1 MSDAII
7 KPGTRLNTDS
17 VTKPRLWPGLLILG
31 LLGAARLWAISGD
44 GSPTQFFVGLFL
56 APMAVLLLLI
66 LWWMFFSRV
75 SRLDKVAVIGT
86 LVAAFG
92 ATALVSLD
100 SFGIFGLVL
109 YAVPFVEVVWVG
121 LLLISVFLA
130 WPIRR
135 AVLLA
140 GIVVSVGIFSLLRF
154 NGTDG
159 AFNADI
165 SWRWTPTA
173 EANTMAKLKALDAEK
188 KIEPVP
194 TAVAKIELQPG
205 DWPGFRGPDRD
216 SVVHGSRIAS
226 DWTKTPPKLVW
237 KRPVGPG
244 WSSFAVVGDHLYTQ
258 EQRDGDE
265 VVICYRAST
274 GDEIW
279 RHVDKQRFDEK
290 IGGPGPRGTPTFHDG
305 KIYAQG
311 ANGTVNC
318 LDAATGKVIW
328 SRDVVKDAD
337 AKVPMWGYASS
348 PLVVKGVVTVFAG
361 GEPDKAVIAYN
372 ADTGEPVWSGG
383 KGKLSYASTQAATV
397 AGVEQLLFATE
408 AGVTA
413 FEPEKGTI
421 LWSHDWPS
429 GGVVRIVQP
438 VVLGDSDVVIG
449 TGMGIGTRRIHV
461 SKDGSNLTTKEVWT
475 STKFKPYYNDFVVY
489 KDHAYGFDTNMFVC
503 IRLEDGKSM
512 WRERGYGSGQV
523 LLLADQGLLLI
534 LSETGEVA
542 LVEANPEH
550 RTELGRFEAIEKKT
564 WNHPVLVRDRLYV
577 RNGQE
582 MACYELPTL
591 P

>member
-1 MSDAII
+1 MSDAIM
-7 KPGTRLNTDS
+7 KPGTRLITDP
-17 VTKPRLWPGLLILG
+17 VTKPRIWPALVILG
-31 LLGAARLWAISGD
+31 LLGAARLWAITGD

-56 APMAVLLLLI
+56 APIAVLLLLI
-66 LWWMFFSRV
+66 LWWMLLSRV
-75 SRLDKVAVIGT
+75 GLFDRLVVFGT
-86 LVAAFG
+86 LVGAILVTAA
-92 ATALVSLD
+92 VSFD
-100 SFGIFGLVL
+100 SFGVFGLVL
-109 YAVPFVEVVWVG
+109 YTLPLVELVWVG
-121 LLLISVFLA
+121 WLLVSGFLA

-135 AVLLA
+135 AVLLL

-173 EANTMAKLKALDAEK
+173 EANTMAKLKAFDAEK
-188 KIEPVP
+188 KAEPVA
-194 TAVAKIELQPG
+194 TAPVKIELKPG

-216 SVVHGSRIAS
+216 SVVHGSHIS
-226 DWTKTPPKLVW
+226 TDWTKTPPRLVW

-244 WSSFAVVGDHLYTQ
+244 WSSFAVVGDFLYTQ

-274 GDEIW
+274 GDEVW
-279 RHVDKQRFDEK
+279 RHADKQRFDEK
-290 IGGPGPRGTPTFHDG
+290 LAGPGPRGTPTFHDG

-318 LDAATGKVIW
+318 LDAATGKSIW
-328 SRDVVKDAD
+328 SHDVVKDAG
-337 AKVPMWGYASS
+337 ATVPMWGYASS
-348 PLVVKGVVTVFAG
+348 PLVLRGVVTVFAG
-361 GEPDKAVIAYN
+361 GEPDKAVIGYN
-372 ADTGEPVWSGG
+372 AGTGEPVWSGG

-397 AGVEQLLFATE
+397 AGVEQILFATE
-408 AGVTA
+408 EGMTA

-429 GGVVRIVQP
+429 AGVVRIVQP
-438 VVLGDSDVVIG
+438 AVLGDSDVVIG
-449 TGMGIGTRRIHV
+449 TGMGVGTRRIHV
-461 SKDGSNLTTKEVWT
+461 SRDGSNLSTKEVWT

-503 IRLEDGKSM
+503 IRLEDGKST

-523 LLLADQGLLLI
+523 LLLADQGLLLV
-534 LSETGEVA
+534 LSEQGEVA
-542 LVEANPEH
+542 LVEANPEK
-550 RTELGRFEAIEKKT
+550 RNELGRFEAIEKKT

-582 MACYELPTL
+582 MAC
-591 P
+591 